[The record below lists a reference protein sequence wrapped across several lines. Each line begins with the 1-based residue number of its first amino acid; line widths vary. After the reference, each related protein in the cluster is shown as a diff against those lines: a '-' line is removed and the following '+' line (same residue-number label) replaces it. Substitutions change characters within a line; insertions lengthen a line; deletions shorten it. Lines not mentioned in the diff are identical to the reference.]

1 MTKKVSIYDVAKYCH
16 VSAASVSYVLNG
28 KKKVSLET
36 KRKILRAI
44 DELGFVMD
52 SSARALSTGRS
63 HLIGLFLPLDDA
75 SVAFMQ
81 NPFYAELL
89 GGLETGIADYDY
101 DIVIGYQKNQ
111 NNFKDWVQSRGID
124 AIVML
129 GKYPKSVYED
139 IKKLHITAVLIDV
152 YEEYGKEFYNIRIH
166 DELGMYKATQYLIEN
181 GHTAI
186 GFVGSKEK
194 SLIDLMR
201 YKGYERA
208 MKEHHLL
215 VDESMYFE
223 SFATFDEGVRV
234 ADEIIKRNNVT
245 AVVCTSDITAIGIM
259 RKYGEEKKSVPEDLS
274 IVGFDDIQV
283 AQYVYPGITTVRQ
296 DIRLKG
302 ELAAKAIIEDLKKK
316 KSMNTTIT
324 LEPSLVIRESVKKV
338 N

>member
-152 YEEYGKEFYNIRIH
+152 YEEYGKELKPKMIVNSSM
-166 DELGMYKATQYLIEN
+166 L
-181 GHTAI
+181 
-186 GFVGSKEK
+186 
-194 SLIDLMR
+194 
-201 YKGYERA
+201 A
-208 MKEHHLL
+208 M
-215 VDESMYFE
+215 
-223 SFATFDEGVRV
+223 
-234 ADEIIKRNNVT
+234 
-245 AVVCTSDITAIGIM
+245 
-259 RKYGEEKKSVPEDLS
+259 
-274 IVGFDDIQV
+274 Q
-283 AQYVYPGITTVRQ
+283 
-296 DIRLKG
+296 
-302 ELAAKAIIEDLKKK
+302 
-316 KSMNTTIT
+316 T
-324 LEPSLVIRESVKKV
+324 LERGMGFCFISEVFLPYITNTKDIDFFCIGKTR
-338 N
+338 

>member
-1 MTKKVSIYDVAKYCH
+1 
-16 VSAASVSYVLNG
+16 
-28 KKKVSLET
+28 
-36 KRKILRAI
+36 
-44 DELGFVMD
+44 
-52 SSARALSTGRS
+52 
-63 HLIGLFLPLDDA
+63 
-75 SVAFMQ
+75 
-81 NPFYAELL
+81 
-89 GGLETGIADYDY
+89 
-101 DIVIGYQKNQ
+101 
-111 NNFKDWVQSRGID
+111 
-124 AIVML
+124 
-129 GKYPKSVYED
+129 
-139 IKKLHITAVLIDV
+139 
-152 YEEYGKEFYNIRIH
+152 
-166 DELGMYKATQYLIEN
+166 MYKATQYLIEN

-208 MKEHHLL
+208 MKEHQN
-215 VDESMYFE
+215 MYFE
-223 SFATFDEGVRV
+223 SFATFDEGVRI
-234 ADEIIKRNNVT
+234 ADEIMKRNNVT
-245 AVVCTSDITAIGIM
+245 AVVCTGDITAIGIM

-274 IVGFDDIQV
+274 IIGFDDIQV